1 MCTYVVED
9 KSKNITDLISYLL
22 PCMHQTQAYAGITAV
37 VSTQSPVKQLIIDA
51 LVCAR
56 ENGATMAMSIRQYNI
71 ESDILASL
79 SFEPSEISQHFTSIT
94 IDIMKFHKLSFG
106 LYTCEVATYYCS
118 LLCSNI

>member
-1 MCTYVVED
+1 MYTYVVED

-22 PCMHQTQAYAGITAV
+22 LPCMHQTNASITAV

-56 ENGATMAMSIRQYNI
+56 ENGATMASIRQYNI

-79 SFEPSEISQHFTSIT
+79 SFEPSEYLTFHFYNYRYHEISQAKVWTLHF
-94 IDIMKFHKLSFG
+94 
-106 LYTCEVATYYCS
+106 
-118 LLCSNI
+118 